1 MNLDEFVE
9 TLNLKNQEVYRG
21 DCPVCDNKNTFSV
34 KNMGDAI
41 LYNCF
46 HADCGIKGKIKGE
59 VSKSSFR
66 QEKKVWN
73 TNSSFAIPS
82 HFVEVTRS
90 KSAVL
95 YLKKYNC
102 MDAVDKK
109 KVSVMYDIKQNRIV
123 FLIKD
128 YADKII
134 DAIGRSLDK
143 NSKVRWLRYGK
154 STNPFIGNG
163 EIDKNVVVIVEDCAS
178 ACAVSCGFSG
188 LALLGTNL
196 TNSTLSII
204 KNKWSRAIICLDKDA
219 TDKALKMSDRLS
231 FYLQTDMKML
241 ERDLK
246 CEDKD
251 TIYQMFELSKV
262 CLTKYEQ
269 AGDL

>member
-1 MNLDEFVE
+1 MKPNEFVE
-9 TLNLKNQEVYRG
+9 TLSLKNQEVYRG
-21 DCPVCDNKNTFSV
+21 DCPACGNKNTFSV

-46 HADCGIKGKIKGE
+46 HADCEVKGKVKSEI
-59 VSKSSFR
+59 SKSSFNGD
-66 QEKKVWN
+66 KKIWN
-73 TNSSFAIPS
+73 TNSSFAIPN
-82 HFVEVTRS
+82 HFVNFTRS
-90 KSAVL
+90 DSAVK

-102 MDAVDKK
+102 MDAIDKK
-109 KVSVMYDIKQNRIV
+109 KVSIMYDVKQNRVV

-143 NSKVRWLRYGK
+143 NSKVKWLRYGK
-154 STNPFIGNG
+154 SKNPFIVDG

-188 LALLGTNL
+188 LALLGTTL
-196 TNSTLSII
+196 TNSTLSVIR
-204 KNKWSRAIICLDKDA
+204 NKWSRAIVCLDKDA
-219 TDKALKMSDRLS
+219 TDKALKMSDRLN
-231 FYLQTDMKML
+231 FYLQTDIKML

-251 TIYQMFELSKV
+251 TIYRMFELSKV
-262 CLTKYEQ
+262 CSTTYEG

>member
-1 MNLDEFVE
+1 MKPNEFVE
-9 TLNLKNQEVYRG
+9 TLSLKNQEIYRG
-21 DCPVCDNKNTFSV
+21 DCPACGNKNTFSV

-46 HADCGIKGKIKGE
+46 HADCEVKGKVKSEI
-59 VSKSSFR
+59 SKSSFSND
-66 QEKKVWN
+66 KKVWN

-82 HFVEVTRS
+82 HFAEFTRS
-90 KSAVL
+90 NSAVK

-102 MDAVDKK
+102 MDAIDKK
-109 KVSVMYDIKQNRIV
+109 KVSIMYDIKQNRVV

-143 NSKVRWLRYGK
+143 NSKVKWLRYGK
-154 STNPFIGNG
+154 SKNPFIVDG

-188 LALLGTNL
+188 LALLGTTL
-196 TNSTLSII
+196 TNSTLSVIR
-204 KNKWSRAIICLDKDA
+204 NKWSRAIVCLDKDA
-219 TDKALKMSDRLS
+219 TDKALKMSDRLN
-231 FYLQTDMKML
+231 FYLQTDIKML

-251 TIYQMFELSKV
+251 TIYRMFELSKV
-262 CLTKYEQ
+262 CSTEYEN

>member
-1 MNLDEFVE
+1 MKPDEFVE

-59 VSKSSFR
+59 VSKSSFG

-82 HFVEVTRS
+82 HFVEFTRS

-109 KVSVMYDIKQNRIV
+109 KASVMYDIKQNRIV

-154 STNPFIGNG
+154 STNPFIVNG
-163 EIDKNVVVIVEDCAS
+163 ETDKNVVVIVEDCAS
-178 ACAVSCGFSG
+178 ACAVSYGFSG
-188 LALLGTNL
+188 LALLGTSL
-196 TNSTLSII
+196 SSTILSTI
-204 KNKWSRAIICLDKDA
+204 KSRWSSVIICLDKDA
-219 TDKALKMSDRLS
+219 TDKALKLVDKLN
-231 FYLQTDMKML
+231 FYVTTNMKML

-246 CEDKD
+246 YENKNNICK
-251 TIYQMFELSKV
+251 IFNISKV
-262 CLTKYEQ
+262 EYEQ

>member
-1 MNLDEFVE
+1 MNPDEFVE
-9 TLNLKNQEVYRG
+9 TLNLKDQEVYRG
-21 DCPVCDNKNTFSV
+21 DCPVCDNTNTFSV

-46 HADCGIKGKIKGE
+46 HSECGIKGKVKGE
-59 VSKSSFR
+59 ISKSSFR
-66 QEKKVWN
+66 QTKIGD
-73 TNSSFAIPS
+73 TNSSFAVPS
-82 HFVEVTRS
+82 HFVEFTRS
-90 KSAVL
+90 NSAVK
-95 YLKKYNC
+95 YLKKYHC

-109 KVSVMYDIKQNRIV
+109 KVFIMYDIKQNRIV

-143 NSKVRWLRYGK
+143 NSKVKWLRYGK
-154 STNPFIGNG
+154 SKNPFVVNG
-163 EIDKNVVVIVEDCAS
+163 DIDKNVVVIVEDCAS
-178 ACAVSCGFSG
+178 ACAVSCGFSS

-196 TNSTLSII
+196 TTPVLSII
-204 KNKWSRAIICLDKDA
+204 RNRWSRAIICLDKDA
-219 TDKALKMSDRLS
+219 TDKALKMSDRLG

-251 TIYQMFELSKV
+251 TIYKMFELKKV
-262 CLTKYEQ
+262 CQITYEQ
-269 AGDL
+269 VGDL